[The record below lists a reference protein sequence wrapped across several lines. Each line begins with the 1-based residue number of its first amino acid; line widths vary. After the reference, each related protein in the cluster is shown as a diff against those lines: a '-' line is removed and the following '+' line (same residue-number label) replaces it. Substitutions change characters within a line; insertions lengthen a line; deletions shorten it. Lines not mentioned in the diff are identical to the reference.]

1 MKKSKEYATTSLS
14 INQDTDLTQ
23 VAVTDT
29 DRLETLSKLRQKLV
43 KEKKEPDLDLR
54 IKNTETVIPF
64 QKKAP
69 NELPQLK
76 FTYYNTT
83 TKKDERVEFY
93 DYMQHLDN
101 FDFTWKNSAIKFKY
115 SVELSTDK
123 KNW

>member
-14 INQDTDLTQ
+14 INQDTGLTQ

-29 DRLETLSKLRQKLV
+29 DRLETLSNLRQKLV

-115 SVELSTDK
+115 SVEL
-123 KNW
+123 